1 MNTLNETKIIVPAGH
16 TESVARAIFAL
27 EEGIF
32 TKIIC
37 GAANTNAGH
46 VERLALLYALSGVHV
61 IDVAPSQKII
71 QAAKAGIKKASE
83 LYNENPGAFSHYKE
97 PVIMVS
103 INAGDDLH
111 FRKAEI
117 NYEKCTNCLECIDSC
132 PAGALSANCHC
143 EKEQSSD
150 EAIHQPFANSWIA
163 ASSPLGIP
171 RNDGNKLILN
181 KNNCFGCGKC
191 SEACLQNA
199 IEFTN
204 FNNSLCHC
212 EELATKQSTNQN
224 GLLRFARNDE
234 HSLKAVEIHTGNNSI
249 EEVKNFL
256 ELNVSLLKN
265 MELLSFC
272 VESKRFNPAEL
283 QNYVSSLINLVDK
296 SNECHCEACFASR
309 GNLNISEIMRSPRP
323 CRARDDKL
331 KKVIIQID
339 GIPMGATD
347 KHCSS
352 LQAVSAAAILL
363 ENKLDAY
370 IQLSGGANHFTKKL
384 VNQLGLKI
392 SGIAYG
398 TFARKI
404 ILSYLDELEEN
415 FNAQLL
421 RIVNIT
427 TSLVD
432 N

>member
-1 MNTLNETKIIVPAGH
+1 LNTLNETKIIVPAGH
-16 TESVARAIFAL
+16 PESVARAIFAL

-37 GAANTNAGH
+37 GASNTNAGH
-46 VERLALLYALSGVHV
+46 VERLALVYALSGVHV
-61 IDVAPSQKII
+61 IDVAPSQQII
-71 QAAKAGIKKASE
+71 QSAKAGIKKASE
-83 LYNENPGAFSHYKE
+83 LYEKNPEAFSHYKE
-97 PVIMVS
+97 PVLMIS
-103 INAGDDLH
+103 IDSGDDMH

-117 NYEKCTNCLECIDSC
+117 NYEKCTNCFECIDSC
-132 PAGALSANCHC
+132 PAGALTANCHC

-150 EAIHQPFANSWIA
+150 EAIHQPFSNSWIA
-163 ASSPLGIP
+163 ASYPSGTP
-171 RNDGNKLILN
+171 RNDSNKLILN
-181 KNNCFGCGKC
+181 SNNCVGCGRC

-204 FNNSLCHC
+204 FNNSQSPVIARRAESPTWQS
-212 EELATKQSTNQN
+212 EEI
-224 GLLRFARNDE
+224 
-234 HSLKAVEIHTGNNSI
+234 KAVEIHTGNNSI

-283 QNYVSSLINLVDK
+283 QNYASSLINLV
-296 SNECHCEACFASR
+296 SQ
-309 GNLNISEIMRSPRP
+309 
-323 CRARDDKL
+323 
-331 KKVIIQID
+331 KVIIQID
-339 GIPMGATD
+339 GMPMGATD
-347 KHCSS
+347 KPCSS

-370 IQLSGGANHFTKKL
+370 IQLSGGTNHFTKKL
-384 VNQLGLKI
+384 VKQLGLKI

>member
-27 EEGIF
+27 EEGVF

-37 GAANTNAGH
+37 GAANTNEGH
-46 VERLALLYALSGVHV
+46 VERLALVYALSGVHV
-61 IDVAPSQKII
+61 IDVAPSQSII
-71 QAAKAGIKKASE
+71 QSAKTGIKKASE
-83 LYNENPGAFSHYKE
+83 LYEKNPEAFSFYKE

-117 NYEKCTNCLECIDSC
+117 NYEKCTNCFECIDSC
-132 PAGALSANCHC
+132 PSKALYSGCHS
-143 EKEQSSD
+143 EG
-150 EAIHQPFANSWIA
+150 F
-163 ASSPLGIP
+163 SPKNLS
-171 RNDGNKLILN
+171 NDNYKLPSQEGQILRFTQDDRRSPDDNRIQLN
-181 KNNCFGCGKC
+181 KNNCFGCGRCKNV
-191 SEACLQNA
+191 CLQNA

-204 FNNSLCHC
+204 FNNSQTPVIARRGEVPTGQSY
-212 EELATKQSTNQN
+212 EEI
-224 GLLRFARNDE
+224 
-234 HSLKAVEIHTGNNSI
+234 KAVEIHTGNNSI

-265 MELLSFC
+265 IELLSFC

-283 QNYVSSLINLVDK
+283 QNYVSSLINLV
-296 SNECHCEACFASR
+296 SQ
-309 GNLNISEIMRSPRP
+309 
-323 CRARDDKL
+323 
-331 KKVIIQID
+331 KVIIQID

-352 LQAVSAAAILL
+352 LQAVSAAAVLL

-370 IQLSGGANHFTKKL
+370 IQLSGGTNQFTKKL

-404 ILSYLDELEEN
+404 ILSYLDELEDN
-415 FNAQLL
+415 FSAQLQ

-427 TSLVD
+427 TSLVV

>member
-16 TESVARAIFAL
+16 TESVARTIFAL
-27 EEGIF
+27 EEGVF

-37 GAANTNAGH
+37 GAANTNAEH
-46 VERLALLYALSGVHV
+46 VERLALVYALSGVHV
-61 IDVAPSQKII
+61 IDVAPSQQII
-71 QAAKAGIKKASE
+71 QSAKAGIKKASE
-83 LYNENPGAFSHYKE
+83 LYNETPEAFSHYKE

-103 INAGDDLH
+103 INSGDDLH

-163 ASSPLGIP
+163 ASSPLGTP

-191 SEACLQNA
+191 EEACLQNA

-212 EELATKQSTNQN
+212 EELVTKQSTNQN

-234 HSLKAVEIHTGNNSI
+234 QVFKAVEIHTGNNSI

-272 VESKRFNPAEL
+272 VESKRFNTAEL
-283 QNYVSSLINLVDK
+283 QNYVSSLINLV
-296 SNECHCEACFASR
+296 SQ
-309 GNLNISEIMRSPRP
+309 
-323 CRARDDKL
+323 
-331 KKVIIQID
+331 KVIIQID

-352 LQAVSAAAILL
+352 LQAVSAAAVLL

-384 VNQLGLKI
+384 VKQLGLKI
-392 SGIAYG
+392 SGIGYG

-404 ILSYLDELEEN
+404 ILSYLDELEDD
-415 FNAQLL
+415 FNAQLQ